1 MAHILHRVSASY
13 CSLLQSSLASK
24 VNNKQNGDF
33 EILAIA
39 DIDFVVWAKSRVKDK
54 KPVFFMMSRMTNTIF
69 KSNFGVGI
77 MFHNRTF
84 TNTTAYFIF
93 ASSAG
98 VEYKD
103 MAL

>member
-1 MAHILHRVSASY
+1 MGTFCLIGMI
-13 CSLLQSSLASK
+13 SLQLTI
-24 VNNKQNGDF
+24 QNGDF

>member
-1 MAHILHRVSASY
+1 
-13 CSLLQSSLASK
+13 
-24 VNNKQNGDF
+24 
-33 EILAIA
+33 
-39 DIDFVVWAKSRVKDK
+39 
-54 KPVFFMMSRMTNTIF
+54 MMSRMTNTIF

-77 MFHNRTF
+77 MFYNRTF